1 MVDAHIVHGATAGIA
16 LLNKIGRAVP
26 IHIRA
31 TAAAEAVALDE
42 VDLAEQALLDEPHRG
57 LRLFREEGRELDREL
72 LADLLRG
79 VEHLPRVGVGAR
91 HGLFAIDVLAGLERR
106 DGDGRVEVV
115 VQADDYRRTDKNG
128 ISEMQTYE
136 YTPNPDACK
145 ITVTKRK
152 DGFWRKV
159 GDSNGGGRFS
169 FKARNAYQDPSF

>member
-1 MVDAHIVHGATAGIA
+1 MNEEIKVGQGATFGI
-16 LLNKIGRAVP
+16 GSDRYPYTVVEV
-26 IHIRA
+26 IH
-31 TAAAEAVALDE
+31 DE
-42 VDLAEQALLDEPHRG
+42 K
-57 LRLFREEGRELDREL
+57 
-72 LADLLRG
+72 
-79 VEHLPRVGVGAR
+79 
-91 HGLFAIDVLAGLERR
+91 
-106 DGDGRVEVV
+106 VV